1 MKQRPRLA
9 AITSIRRRLRLALTL
24 LFLGLVAVLL
34 LLVLLPSFV
43 QRVATHPAAPRDE
56 HGLTVFTIPTDAD
69 PGKTAYPPFLLHHMT
84 RYAKGCVDPLLNGDL
99 RRAGHRAILPIVH
112 EFDHMYA
119 YCGLRWFRPKGTSTT
134 VCLYR
139 RQPNASLPIYRVNQ
153 STRSRTLRVHVSSE
167 GPQPLVHFLAHALPR
182 YAADVARGDV
192 AGIALHYGGGDL
204 SLSDAAARRLLHG
217 TTNGTTPSSLPP
229 PSAVVVR
236 LVVEQNTLPWLAKE
250 DRVVLLPSG
259 LCAVRA
265 HGGSGAFLD
274 AALHPTRAHNTTTTT
289 TTSSSSSIMAPALS
303 WDARSTKVFFCFHT
317 RYPHRQAYM
326 HFAVHRCPAAVAR
339 WSRTVRPTPPT
350 HLTRDHWMRR
360 AFGHLP

>member
-1 MKQRPRLA
+1 MKKRA

-34 LLVLLPSFV
+34 LILLPHE
-43 QRVATHPAAPRDE
+43 RVATHPAAPRDE
-56 HGLTVFTIPTDAD
+56 HGLTIFTIPTDAD
-69 PGKTAYPPFLLHHMT
+69 PGTSAYPPFLLHHMT

-167 GPQPLVHFLAHALPR
+167 GTQPLVHFLAHALPR
-182 YAADVARGDV
+182 YAADVARGDI

-204 SLSDAAARRLLHG
+204 SLPDAAARRLLHG
-217 TTNGTTPSSLPP
+217 TTNGTTPSGPLSSL
-229 PSAVVVR
+229 SAAVVR
-236 LVVEQNTLPWLAKE
+236 LVVEQNTLPWLANE
-250 DRVVLLPSG
+250 DRSVQLPTG

-274 AALHPTRAHNTTTTT
+274 AALHPLHPTHAHNTTT
-289 TTSSSSSIMAPALS
+289 TTSSSSTMAAALP

-326 HFAVHRCPAAVAR
+326 HFAVHRCPAHVCEVCTHPDALSTVAG
-339 WSRTVRPTPPT
+339 TPSI
-350 HLTRDHWMRR
+350 
-360 AFGHLP
+360 

>member
-1 MKQRPRLA
+1 
-9 AITSIRRRLRLALTL
+9 
-24 LFLGLVAVLL
+24 
-34 LLVLLPSFV
+34 
-43 QRVATHPAAPRDE
+43 
-56 HGLTVFTIPTDAD
+56 
-69 PGKTAYPPFLLHHMT
+69 
-84 RYAKGCVDPLLNGDL
+84 
-99 RRAGHRAILPIVH
+99 
-112 EFDHMYA
+112 MYA

-204 SLSDAAARRLLHG
+204 SLPDAAARRLLHG
-217 TTNGTTPSSLPP
+217 TTNGTSPSGPPSSR
-229 PSAVVVR
+229 PSSPRNNQAQGRRASSPLSVAAVVVR

-250 DRVVLLPSG
+250 DRVVQLPTG

-274 AALHPTRAHNTTTTT
+274 AALHPTTRAHNTTTTT
-289 TTSSSSSIMAPALS
+289 TTSSSIMVPALS

-326 HFAVHRCPAAVAR
+326 HFAAHRCPAHVCEVCTHPDALSTVAG
-339 WSRTVRPTPPT
+339 TP
-350 HLTRDHWMRR
+350 
-360 AFGHLP
+360 FI